1 MPRKILLASMNVGGG
16 HTALRDSFHLAL
28 QRVDPA
34 KARYEPIDWDS
45 ADTFVNHIYSTI
57 VYRVPRLQGIL
68 FDLSE
73 RDWAAQAVAITGFSL
88 LREGRRV
95 LSETNPDAVVC
106 THFLLA
112 MMLAKARHQLKIR
125 CPVLS
130 AIPDYGIPPRTFYP
144 SRPELRA
151 DYLVVMDE
159 RARAHCVDRGLPAKR
174 VHLSGFL
181 TREPFRLLSE
191 SAAPGEL
198 RSLLARQD
206 RLQKLALSHPQVGR
220 IDLSRPTL
228 LFLGGSAWVRK
239 TAPLLRKIASRRD
252 LELKMNLLVVCG
264 KDRAFFRELSDGI
277 GRRPDFTVL
286 QFISPSAMSQLMGL
300 ADYPVLG
307 SLAPATLQELLETG
321 CGPLLLFS
329 FIPGTEKAHVEYIE
343 RNSLGIYQPDADQM
357 LGVLTEICEP
367 RAGSSSI
374 LRLRE
379 GFQAQARKVRRA
391 NVERALAFS
400 EFLDQVLAG
409 DPPSPAGKG

>member
-1 MPRKILLASMNVGGG
+1 MPRKILLASINVGGG

-28 QRVDPA
+28 ERVDPD
-34 KARYEPIDWDS
+34 KARYEPLDWDS
-45 ADTFVNHIYSTI
+45 ADTFINHFYSTI
-57 VYRVPRLQGIL
+57 VYRVPRLQGVL

-73 RDWAAQAVAITGFSL
+73 RTWAAQAVAATGFSL
-88 LREGRRV
+88 LREARRV
-95 LSETNPDAVVC
+95 LSERNPDAVLC

-130 AIPDYGIPPRTFYP
+130 AIPDYGIPPRSFYP

-159 RARAHCVDRGLPAKR
+159 RARAHCVDRGLPPER

-198 RSLLARQD
+198 RSLPARQD
-206 RLQKLALSHPQVGR
+206 RLQKLALSLPQVGR

-228 LFLGGSAWVRK
+228 LFLGGSAWARK

-252 LELKMNLLVVCG
+252 LELKMNLVVVCG
-264 KDRAFFRELSDGI
+264 KDRAFFRELNDGI

-286 QFISPSAMSQLMGL
+286 QFISSSAMSQLMGL

-321 CGPLLLFS
+321 CGPLLLFN
-329 FIPGTEKAHVEYIE
+329 FIPGTERPHVEYIE
-343 RNSLGIYQPDADQM
+343 RNSLGIYQPDVDHM
-357 LGVLTEICEP
+357 LRILIEICEAP
-367 RAGSSSI
+367 AGSSSI
-374 LRLRE
+374 SQLRE
-379 GFQAQARKVRRA
+379 GFRAQAGKVRRA
-391 NVERALAFS
+391 NVERALAFP

-409 DPPSPAGKG
+409 DAPSPAGNG

>member
-28 QRVDPA
+28 RRVDPA
-34 KARYEPIDWDS
+34 EARYEPLDWDS
-45 ADTFVNHIYSTI
+45 ADAFVNHFYSTI
-57 VYRVPRLQGIL
+57 VYRLPRLQGML
-68 FDLSE
+68 FNLSE
-73 RDWAAQAVAITGFSL
+73 HSWAAQTVAMTGFSL
-88 LREGRRV
+88 LREARRV

-125 CPVLS
+125 CPVLA
-130 AIPDYGIPPRTFYP
+130 AIPDYGIPTRSFYP

-159 RARAHCVDRGLPAKR
+159 RTRAHCLDRGLPAER

-181 TREPFRLLSE
+181 TREPFRLRSD
-191 SAAPGEL
+191 SATPSEL
-198 RSLLARQD
+198 RSLPLRQD
-206 RLQKLALSHPQVGR
+206 RLHGLARSHPEVGR
-220 IDLSRPTL
+220 IDLSRPIL

-252 LELKMNLLVVCG
+252 LALKMNLVVVCG
-264 KDRAFFRELSDGI
+264 KDEAFFRQLSAGI

-286 QFISPSAMSQLMGL
+286 QFISSSEMAQLMSL

-307 SLAPATLQELLETG
+307 SLAPATLQELLEVG

-357 LGVLTEICEP
+357 LQVLIEICEA

-379 GFQAQARKVRRA
+379 GFRAQAGKVRRA
-391 NVERALAFS
+391 NVERALAFAD
-400 EFLDQVLAG
+400 FLDQVLAG
-409 DPPSPAGKG
+409 HD